1 LERFSGLDIN
11 EEDNV
16 SMYSGGKRG
25 DNRGMD
31 DDFMQMLNDKRNKGK
46 GQGGAQK
53 MVNAWETFGTKGEP
67 APRHADALSEC
78 DERER

>member
-1 LERFSGLDIN
+1 
-11 EEDNV
+11 
-16 SMYSGGKRG
+16 
-25 DNRGMD
+25 MD